1 MSSLASDVAPDFTGR
16 VFRAVDGGYY
26 DNSGIVSALD
36 VVNEWLRRR
45 GRAATK
51 IALVEIRASGRIDQG
66 PLSDLK
72 RDTLARTYVSAPI
85 ETLLRMRATSQLAR
99 NQVELTLVQSGCGR
113 ATTTSTS
120 GTSRFA

>member
-1 MSSLASDVAPDFTGR
+1 MLPGVDLKLVTAARLSATFPCTCPHSRPDVAPDFTGR

-66 PLSDLK
+66 PP
-72 RDTLARTYVSAPI
+72 RT
-85 ETLLRMRATSQLAR
+85 
-99 NQVELTLVQSGCGR
+99 
-113 ATTTSTS
+113 
-120 GTSRFA
+120 